1 MEFNADLP
9 ALPKGWVWTRVGKIY
24 DIVGGG
30 TPSTKVN
37 EYWIGDIPWI
47 TSADIIGLKDIR
59 PRKYINKKA
68 IEDSATNLVP
78 KSSLIIVTRVGL
90 GKVAL
95 TKYSLCFSQDCQA
108 LIGKNF
114 QPHPDYSLYYLSQVV
129 QIFKYQHRGTTISG
143 VTKKQ
148 LSELLFA
155 LPPLPEQHRI
165 VNKIEELFTKLDAGV
180 DALKKIKI
188 QLKRYRQAVLKNAF
202 EGKLTQ
208 QWREAHKGDLEPASV
223 LLEKI
228 KEQRTKESKGKFNE
242 LPPIDTSELPEL
254 PEGWVWTRVGE
265 ISIKIHYG
273 YTASAKE
280 NNVGPKLLRITDI
293 QNNSVNW
300 NSVPYCKIDNFERE
314 KYLLNEGDLVFA
326 RTGATV
332 GKSFLLKG
340 DVPEAVFASYLI
352 RTIINNSISKK
363 YVFQFFQSNFY
374 WDQIQ
379 KVKVG
384 IGQPNVN
391 AQLLSRLLI
400 PLPPIAEQH
409 QIVAEIE
416 SRLSVAD
423 QLEKVVEQ
431 SFKQAERLRK
441 SILKQ
446 AFEGKLV
453 PQDPTDEPADKL
465 LERIKEEKES
475 RNLIKQKS
483 RRKK

>member
-1 MEFNADLP
+1 MELNTNLP
-9 ALPKGWVWTRVGKIY
+9 ALPKGWVWTRVGEVSELIL
-24 DIVGGG
+24 GQSP
-30 TPSTKVN
+30 PSSTYN
-37 EYWIGDIPWI
+37 EDRKGIPFYQGKLEFGDIYP
-47 TSADIIGLKDIR
+47 S
-59 PRKYINKKA
+59 PRKWCSSPKKIAEKNDILISVRAPVGPTNICTEKSCIGRGLAAIRTMDGIKSLFVLYLIRAYENNIAKLGTGTTFKA
-68 IEDSATNLVP
+68 ITGNL
-78 KSSLIIVTRVGL
+78 L
-90 GKVAL
+90 
-95 TKYSLCFSQDCQA
+95 
-108 LIGKNF
+108 KNF
-114 QPHPDYSLYYLSQVV
+114 KIP
-129 QIFKYQHRGTTISG
+129 
-143 VTKKQ
+143 
-148 LSELLFA
+148 

-202 EGKLTQ
+202 EGKITQ
-208 QWREAHKGDLEPASV
+208 KWREAHKGELEPASV

-228 KEQRTKESKGKFNE
+228 KEQRKKESKGKFKE

-254 PEGWVWTRVGE
+254 PEGWMWTRVGE

-300 NSVPYCKIDNFERE
+300 NSVPYCKINNFERE
-314 KYLLNEGDLVFA
+314 KYLLNVGDLVFA

-332 GKSFLLKG
+332 GKSYLLKG
-340 DVPEAVFASYLI
+340 NVPEAVFASYLI

-379 KVKVG
+379 KAKVG

-400 PLPPIAEQH
+400 PLPPLLEQH

-416 SRLSVAD
+416 RRLSVAD

-431 SFKQAERLRK
+431 SLKQAERLRQ

-453 PQDPTDEPADKL
+453 PQDPTDEPAEKL

-475 RNLIKQKS
+475 RSLANEKS
-483 RRKK
+483 RKRK